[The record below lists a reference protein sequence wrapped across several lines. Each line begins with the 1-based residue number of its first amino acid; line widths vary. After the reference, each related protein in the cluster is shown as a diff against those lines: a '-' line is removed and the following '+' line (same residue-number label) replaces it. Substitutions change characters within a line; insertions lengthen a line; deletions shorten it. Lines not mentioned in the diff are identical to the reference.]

1 MIDAGSSHST
11 LWVFSWNGQKVN
23 NTGEIDRYARIR
35 GHDGESSDFTVGCVC
50 VCATFYLLLLPT
62 VGIDHYVG
70 NVSAAAESIN
80 TLVTRADA
88 IVQEV
93 KERTWL
99 YLGATAGMRL
109 VQ

>member
-1 MIDAGSSHST
+1 MR
-11 LWVFSWNGQKVN
+11 L
-23 NTGEIDRYARIR
+23 
-35 GHDGESSDFTVGCVC
+35 
-50 VCATFYLLLLPT
+50 CATFYLLLISA

-70 NVSAAAESIN
+70 NASAAAESIH

>member
-1 MIDAGSSHST
+1 MKSIDTRESGDMMVSQVT
-11 LWVFSWNGQKVN
+11 LPW
-23 NTGEIDRYARIR
+23 DA
-35 GHDGESSDFTVGCVC
+35 C

-70 NVSAAAESIN
+70 NASAAAESIN